1 MIAFESDEELVE
13 IGEFYDF
20 SSTYDDQ
27 TAFDNMQDEAEA
39 SDDSASTTGGGVKL
53 GARREAKT
61 TTEDDAEMS
70 SGENDEGWET
80 DSTVSSVPTDEIG
93 AVPIDRT
100 HRHKGLHKSRH
111 HNHADPRPHRAAD
124 GFHSHAH
131 ATPTAVYHDEY
142 ELHLPSGRT
151 AGHRSLNKYYRQNLR
166 NYPGVAERMENAQRR
181 LTAPEDDEDG
191 DAEMEDGE
199 QRGRGG
205 REVVSRAN
213 GGMGMIGVSDSK
225 KKEVAALER
234 KQQKQADR
242 ARNRYQAGNEKR
254 GNNQKHWRDHLLQ

>member
-1 MIAFESDEELVE
+1 
-13 IGEFYDF
+13 
-20 SSTYDDQ
+20 
-27 TAFDNMQDEAEA
+27 
-39 SDDSASTTGGGVKL
+39 
-53 GARREAKT
+53 
-61 TTEDDAEMS
+61 
-70 SGENDEGWET
+70 
-80 DSTVSSVPTDEIG
+80 
-93 AVPIDRT
+93 
-100 HRHKGLHKSRH
+100 
-111 HNHADPRPHRAAD
+111 
-124 GFHSHAH
+124 
-131 ATPTAVYHDEY
+131 
-142 ELHLPSGRT
+142 
-151 AGHRSLNKYYRQNLR
+151 
-166 NYPGVAERMENAQRR
+166 MENAQRR